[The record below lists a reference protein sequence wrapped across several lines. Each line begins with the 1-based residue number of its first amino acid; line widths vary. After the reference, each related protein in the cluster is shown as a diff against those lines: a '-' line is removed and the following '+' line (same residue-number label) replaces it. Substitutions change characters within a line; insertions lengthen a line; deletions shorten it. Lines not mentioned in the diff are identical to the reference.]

1 MIKKTIPYLLFVSD
15 CLFGIVA
22 FLIAMRILSGAP
34 GADVGALEVAL
45 SGLVINA
52 GFFSFRLYNAPVLYN
67 ATQQII
73 KILGGVVL
81 SVLILIAVSYFLGF
95 RIIMDN
101 PFLIVNYAFIGFI
114 FTAVF
119 RTAVA
124 HPLYMYYVRRNI
136 IPKNILIIGADY
148 VGQLMA
154 AKINLNRTNE
164 MNVVGFLDDNL
175 AVGLNI
181 FKNKKVIG
189 RLKEIS
195 KVIPEYDIDEVLYCF
210 SNGNYVTFQEI
221 LDICNKTN
229 TQMRIASP
237 FFDVVS
243 PRIQDEKVGISVTY
257 DFYPNHSKVF
267 NVAKRGFD
275 IICSVA
281 GGILLMPVFLL
292 IAMAIKIDSRGP
304 VLYVHTR
311 LGKDGKPFRFYKFR
325 SMIVDSDKDDLR
337 KETMGKFI
345 NGHYVNDNGSTKI
358 VDEAKVTRVGK
369 LLRRFSIDEFP
380 QLYNVVKGDMSLV
393 GPRPCL
399 PYEWN
404 EYDEWHKKRL
414 SVIPGCTGLWQVTGR
429 SKVGFN
435 DMVILDLYYIQNSSF
450 QFDIKLI
457 FQTLPVMMF
466 GKGGE

>member
-1 MIKKTIPYLLFVSD
+1 MIKKIIPYMLFVSD
-15 CLFGIVA
+15 FLLGIAA
-22 FLIAMRILSGAP
+22 FLLSIRILSDVP
-34 GADVGALEVAL
+34 GTEVGTFEVAL
-45 SGLVINA
+45 SGLVVNA
-52 GFFSFRLYNAPVLYN
+52 GFLSFRLYNGAILNN
-67 ATQQII
+67 ATHQLVKII
-73 KILGGVVL
+73 MGVVL
-81 SVLILIAVSYFLGF
+81 SVLIFIALSYFLGF
-95 RIIMDN
+95 RIIMEN
-101 PFLIVNYAFIGFI
+101 PFLIVNYVLIAFVFI
-114 FTAVF
+114 TVF
-119 RTAVA
+119 RTAIA
-124 HPLYMYYVRRNI
+124 HPLYLHYVRRDI
-136 IPKNILIIGADY
+136 APKNLLIIGADY

-154 AKINLNRTNE
+154 AKINLNRANE

-175 AVGLNI
+175 TPGLNI

-189 RLKEIS
+189 RLKDIS
-195 KVIPEYDIDEVLYCF
+195 AVIPRYDIDEVLYCF
-210 SNGNYVTFQEI
+210 SNGNYITFQEI

-243 PRIQDEKVGISVTY
+243 PRLQDEKVGISVTY
-257 DFYPNHSKVF
+257 DFHPNHSRLF
-267 NVAKRGFD
+267 NAAKRSFD
-275 IICSVA
+275 IVFSIA
-281 GGILLMPVFLL
+281 GGMVLMPMLLL
-292 IAMAIKIDSRGP
+292 IATAIKIDSRGP

-325 SMIVDSDKDDLR
+325 SMIVDSDKDEVR

-358 VDEAKVTRVGK
+358 VDESKVTRVGK
-369 LLRRFSIDEFP
+369 LLRRFSLDELP

-399 PYEWN
+399 PYEWD
-404 EYDEWHKKRL
+404 EYDDWHKKRL

-457 FQTLPVMMF
+457 FQTFPVMLF